1 MYPAPPVTRTLSFI
15 SALQAEE
22 ALQRLEQAVPPP
34 GLRGLFE
41 GDGRL
46 VQELVEQ
53 RMAEVLDFSA
63 VVRAQMREAAQR
75 ALQLGGAHL
84 VQPLAELLQDGHD
97 DQSAVP
103 DPKALDFLAHNALR
117 RRNVAA
123 PLGRRLCGHRLKIV
137 DVVQEDVLELGD
149 RGLHIARHAE
159 IEDTQRTPAA
169 SSDGRR
175 DAGVRCVS
183 SISACRAMWS
193 PRSPSSR
200 TSSCTTSTI
209 SRRWRHRRRP
219 SGAATFRRRSTSW
232 ARKSS
237 AFGPGTADWSSGP
250 S

>member
-1 MYPAPPVTRTLSFI
+1 MYSFFFQAEDGIRDYKVTGVQTCALPISRTTTGYPRARSCATTTLPMYPAPPVTRTLSFI

-22 ALQRLEQAVPPP
+22 ALQRLEQAVAPP

-103 DPKALDFLAHNALR
+103 GPKALDFLAHDARSEER
-117 RRNVAA
+117 RV
-123 PLGRRLCGHRLKIV
+123 GK
-137 DVVQEDVLELGD
+137 E
-149 RGLHIARHAE
+149 
-159 IEDTQRTPAA
+159 
-169 SSDGRR
+169 
-175 DAGVRCVS
+175 
-183 SISACRAMWS
+183 CRSRWS
-193 PRSPSSR
+193 PY
-200 TSSCTTSTI
+200 
-209 SRRWRHRRRP
+209 H
-219 SGAATFRRRSTSW
+219 
-232 ARKSS
+232 
-237 AFGPGTADWSSGP
+237 
-250 S
+250 